1 MFKVARL
8 NPIASIGT
16 DLFTGKYEMTENL
29 AEASAVLVRSASMH
43 ELELPDGLLAIARAG
58 AGVNN
63 IPLDECAKKGIVVFN
78 APGANANGVK
88 EMVLAGMLLAARD
101 IYGGITWIRENKD
114 EADIA
119 KLAEKAKKNFA
130 GTEIQGKTL
139 GVIGLGAIG
148 ALVANASLNLGM
160 HVMGYDPY
168 ISVEGAWSLD
178 HHVQRVNNLDDI
190 YANCDYITI
199 HVPAMDGTIGMI
211 DEAAIAKM
219 KDGVVFLN
227 FACDLLVKE
236 EAMAAAL
243 ESGKVHRYV
252 SDFANPVSANM
263 KNAIILPHL
272 AASTAESE
280 DNCAVMAVR
289 ELMNYLEAGNI
300 VNSVNF
306 PRTDLGPIRGTGR
319 ISIFHKNIPNMIGQ
333 ITAILYE
340 NGINIEN
347 MTDKSRGEYAYGL
360 IDVDCEFSADLADKI
375 RAIDGVSR
383 VRLIEAKNFCK
394 KF

>member
-29 AEASAVLVRSASMH
+29 AKASAVLVRSASMH

-227 FACDLLVKE
+227 FARDRLVKE

>member
-227 FACDLLVKE
+227 FASDGSRSGIRKSSSLCIGFRK
-236 EAMAAAL
+236 
-243 ESGKVHRYV
+243 SGKREYEERDHPSSSGGFHGGVGRQLCCNGSQRADELSGSWKYRK
-252 SDFANPVSANM
+252 FREFP
-263 KNAIILPHL
+263 PH
-272 AASTAESE
+272 
-280 DNCAVMAVR
+280 
-289 ELMNYLEAGNI
+289 
-300 VNSVNF
+300 
-306 PRTDLGPIRGTGR
+306 
-319 ISIFHKNIPNMIGQ
+319 
-333 ITAILYE
+333 
-340 NGINIEN
+340 
-347 MTDKSRGEYAYGL
+347 
-360 IDVDCEFSADLADKI
+360 
-375 RAIDGVSR
+375 
-383 VRLIEAKNFCK
+383 
-394 KF
+394 

>member
-160 HVMGYDPY
+160 RVMGYDPY
-168 ISVEGAWSLD
+168 ISVEGAWNLD

-227 FACDLLVKE
+227 FARDLLVKE

-360 IDVDCEFSADLADKI
+360 IDVDCELSADLADKI

>member
-16 DLFTGKYEMTENL
+16 DLFTGKYETTENL

-88 EMVLAGMLLAARD
+88 EMVLAGMLMAARD
-101 IYGGITWIRENKD
+101 IYGGITWVRENKD

-160 HVMGYDPY
+160 RVMGYDPY

-199 HVPAMDGTIGMI
+199 HVPAMDGTIEMI

-227 FACDLLVKE
+227 FARDLLVKE

-243 ESGKVHRYV
+243 EAGKVRRYV

>member
-1 MFKVARL
+1 ME
-8 NPIASIGT
+8 P
-16 DLFTGKYEMTENL
+16 
-29 AEASAVLVRSASMH
+29 
-43 ELELPDGLLAIARAG
+43 
-58 AGVNN
+58 
-63 IPLDECAKKGIVVFN
+63 
-78 APGANANGVK
+78 
-88 EMVLAGMLLAARD
+88 RD

-227 FACDLLVKE
+227 FARDLLVKE

-243 ESGKVHRYV
+243 ESGKVHRLCIGFRKSGKREYEERDHPSSSGGFHGGV
-252 SDFANPVSANM
+252 GRQLCCNGSQRADELSGSWKYRKFREFP
-263 KNAIILPHL
+263 PH
-272 AASTAESE
+272 
-280 DNCAVMAVR
+280 
-289 ELMNYLEAGNI
+289 
-300 VNSVNF
+300 
-306 PRTDLGPIRGTGR
+306 
-319 ISIFHKNIPNMIGQ
+319 
-333 ITAILYE
+333 
-340 NGINIEN
+340 
-347 MTDKSRGEYAYGL
+347 
-360 IDVDCEFSADLADKI
+360 
-375 RAIDGVSR
+375 
-383 VRLIEAKNFCK
+383 
-394 KF
+394 

>member
-1 MFKVARL
+1 MFKVTCL

-16 DLFTGKYEMTENL
+16 DLLGEKYEMTKEL
-29 AEASAVLVRSASMH
+29 AEANAVLVRSASMH
-43 ELELPDGLLAIARAG
+43 ELELPEGLLAIARAG

-63 IPLDECAKKGIVVFN
+63 IPLEECAKKGIVVFN

-101 IYGGITWIRENKD
+101 IYGGITWIRENKG

-119 KLAEKAKKNFA
+119 KMAEKAKKNFA

-148 ALVANASLNLGM
+148 ALVANAALNLGM
-160 HVMGYDPY
+160 RVMGYDPY
-168 ISVEGAWSLD
+168 ISVEGAWNLD

-190 YANCDYITI
+190 YAKCDYITI

-227 FACDLLVKE
+227 FARDLLVKE
-236 EAMAAAL
+236 DAMAAAL
-243 ESGKVHRYV
+243 ESGKVRRYV
-252 SDFANPVSANM
+252 SDFANPVSVNM
-263 KNAIILPHL
+263 KNAIVLPHL

-280 DNCAVMAVR
+280 DNCAVMAVK

-333 ITAILYE
+333 ISAVLYE

-360 IDVDCEFSADLADKI
+360 IDVDCELTADLADKI

-383 VRLIEAKNFCK
+383 VRLIGAKNFCK
-394 KF
+394 KY

>member
-43 ELELPDGLLAIARAG
+43 ELELPDGLLALARAG

-63 IPLDECAKKGIVVFN
+63 IPLDECAQKGIVVFN

-219 KDGVVFLN
+219 KDSVVFLN
-227 FACDLLVKE
+227 FARDLLVKE

>member
-219 KDGVVFLN
+219 KDSVVFLN
-227 FACDLLVKE
+227 FARDLLVKE

-347 MTDKSRGEYAYGL
+347 MTDKSRGEHAYGL

>member
-227 FACDLLVKE
+227 FARDLLVKE

-319 ISIFHKNIPNMIGQ
+319 ISIFHKNIPNILAGLTSNVSSTGVNISNMLSKSKKDFAYTILDTDSS
-333 ITAILYE
+333 ITDDVVNAI
-340 NGINIEN
+340 
-347 MTDKSRGEYAYGL
+347 K
-360 IDVDCEFSADLADKI
+360 
-375 RAIDGVSR
+375 AIDGVIR
-383 VRLIEAKNFCK
+383 VRVIRK
-394 KF
+394 

>member
-1 MFKVARL
+1 
-8 NPIASIGT
+8 
-16 DLFTGKYEMTENL
+16 
-29 AEASAVLVRSASMH
+29 
-43 ELELPDGLLAIARAG
+43 
-58 AGVNN
+58 
-63 IPLDECAKKGIVVFN
+63 
-78 APGANANGVK
+78 
-88 EMVLAGMLLAARD
+88 
-101 IYGGITWIRENKD
+101 
-114 EADIA
+114 
-119 KLAEKAKKNFA
+119 
-130 GTEIQGKTL
+130 
-139 GVIGLGAIG
+139 
-148 ALVANASLNLGM
+148 
-160 HVMGYDPY
+160 
-168 ISVEGAWSLD
+168 
-178 HHVQRVNNLDDI
+178 
-190 YANCDYITI
+190 
-199 HVPAMDGTIGMI
+199 
-211 DEAAIAKM
+211 
-219 KDGVVFLN
+219 
-227 FACDLLVKE
+227 
-236 EAMAAAL
+236 MAAAL

-252 SDFANPVSANM
+252 SDFANPISANM

-360 IDVDCEFSADLADKI
+360 IDVDCELSADLADKI